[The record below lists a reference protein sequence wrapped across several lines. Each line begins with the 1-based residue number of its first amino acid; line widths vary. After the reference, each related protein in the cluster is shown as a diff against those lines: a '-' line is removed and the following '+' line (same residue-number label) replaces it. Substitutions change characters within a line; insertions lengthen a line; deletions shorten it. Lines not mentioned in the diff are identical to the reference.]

1 MTALGKLLR
10 TTAFQLTLVYLVI
23 FIVFAASLLGYFA
36 LNTRRLITEQ
46 ITTTVDT
53 EISGLRE
60 QYNQGGIR
68 RLVIVVD
75 LRSRRPGSSL
85 YLVTTATGEGLAGNV
100 GSLEPGVLDHPGWL
114 ETSYRRLEA
123 PEGND
128 HRALVQVVQLPGGF
142 RLLVGRDL
150 EERERLFGIIAN
162 AGQWSL
168 ALVIVLGLAGGFF
181 VSRRVLNRI
190 EAMTETAQTIMAGDL
205 AGRLPVAGTG
215 DELDR
220 LAEHLNAM
228 LERIEAL
235 MRGLKEVSDNIA
247 HDLKTPLTRLRN
259 RCEQAL
265 RGSSSVDDYR
275 AALEATIAESDD
287 LIRTFDAL
295 LMIARAESGQARDN
309 MTEFDAAEI
318 ARDVGE
324 LYEPLAD
331 EKGIALTVDAPA
343 AAPVRG
349 NRELVSQA
357 LANLIDNAIKYAGP
371 NGKVNGAPAEIVV
384 KAGNDGERIALE
396 RCRSR
401 PGHRRGR
408 PRKGGGTLRAA
419 RAEPLRAGLRVGLE
433 PRRRGRAPARRR
445 IEARRQSSRPA
456 QHHRAAARWAGGDR
470 MSRPPV
476 KKRSGKKLDEAAL
489 IRRLAGALPLSSAAG
504 TARVTA
510 WLSEIKTSAAGKA
523 LAALTIER
531 PVLGGLLASI
541 AETAPYLWDLIRADP
556 AGFVNL
562 VTSDPDSAFAELL
575 ASAQR

>member
-1 MTALGKLLR
+1 LTALGKLLR

-53 EISGLRE
+53 EISGLRD
-60 QYNQGGIR
+60 QYTQGGIR

-114 ETSYRRLEA
+114 ETNYRRLEA

-235 MRGLKEVSDNIA
+235 MGGLKEVSDNIA

-265 RGSSSVDDYR
+265 RGAAGVDDYR

-295 LMIARAESGQARDN
+295 LMIARAESGHARDN

-331 EKGIALTVDAPA
+331 EKGIALTVDASA

-371 NGKVNGAPAEIVV
+371 NGEVNGTPAEIVV
-384 KAGNDGERIALE
+384 KAGNDGERISLSVAD
-396 RCRSR
+396 RG
-401 PGHRRGR
+401 PGIAEADRGR
-408 PRKGGGTLRAA
+408 VVERFVRLEQSRSEPGSGLGLSLAAAVARLHGGELKLEDNHPGLRSTIAL
-419 RAEPLRAGLRVGLE
+419 PRAG
-433 PRRRGRAPARRR
+433 P
-445 IEARRQSSRPA
+445 
-456 QHHRAAARWAGGDR
+456 
-470 MSRPPV
+470 
-476 KKRSGKKLDEAAL
+476 
-489 IRRLAGALPLSSAAG
+489 AG
-504 TARVTA
+504 T
-510 WLSEIKTSAAGKA
+510 
-523 LAALTIER
+523 
-531 PVLGGLLASI
+531 P
-541 AETAPYLWDLIRADP
+541 
-556 AGFVNL
+556 
-562 VTSDPDSAFAELL
+562 
-575 ASAQR
+575 